1 MKQTPEQV
9 AKAGSASFF
18 HFHDGTWQGIAL
30 QRGMKPLEFVDGGP
44 HEEGFSYSYTTFS
57 WDTGEDDRTLSFVGL
72 DTKADEDFGELK
84 IAVWDVKSSLTHD
97 YNAIAAGY

>member
-1 MKQTPEQV
+1 
-9 AKAGSASFF
+9 
-18 HFHDGTWQGIAL
+18 
-30 QRGMKPLEFVDGGP
+30 MKPLEFVGGGP

-57 WDTGEDDRTLSFVGL
+57 WDTGEALPTLHLHTNARDCDGPITHDRTLSFVGL

-97 YNAIAAGY
+97 SNAIAAGY